1 MSDLIAP
8 EEHHSLNQKQLY
20 KDTRRFS
27 QILFDE
33 IPKYD
38 TSILVI
44 FTATCATI
52 FFPISAWLVIPIILL
67 VSLWCGFSKKNKVL
81 PMKLPIELYPKVDYH
96 NPLPGED
103 KKFDKAAGTILLG
116 NIRRGKSEVW
126 VTGKDLLTH
135 MLLIGTTG
143 AGKSEALVSLSS
155 CTAFIMGGGILYIDA
170 KAAIKLLYQF
180 VGLAQIFGR
189 IDDIRT
195 INFTTS
201 TLVAKGRH
209 WERPS
214 NTANSFAKGTSEDS
228 VQTLTGMM
236 PSSGGDNQY
245 FLDKAIAII
254 RCLMPALVELRDLG
268 VTNIYPS
275 LIGEFISLKKFME
288 LSRNEIIVNDVPYP
302 GVKLSDRSVKPIK
315 SFIESLPSYNPKL
328 SAEKQPEEVGKQFG
342 FAEGYFARTLA
353 SLAGTFGH
361 IYETELPETDFSDVI
376 VNSRIFI
383 NLIPAIGLAKE
394 ESTAFGKLILSSIRT
409 AMKEA
414 LGEKGE
420 GDYEDV
426 IESLPIDLKI
436 PTSITVDEYPAI
448 AIEGFA
454 ITATQ
459 GRGLGMAVTFGGQDL
474 AGFINASKEEA
485 DMIFGNT
492 RLKVVMALE
501 EPEQTFD
508 RLKKLSGTMKV
519 AENGGWEKS
528 DDEINTFKSNVT
540 ATVKEI
546 ERISMRDFVKQREG
560 QAHLFEKG
568 NIHRM
573 QLYFHGIS
581 DRKLKKIATNY
592 RTNRMLKVKA
602 PEPDTIE
609 KLQMHIQR
617 NKQIENDLLSG
628 VNPKIGNLPIL
639 DLLAGTKGYN
649 EDENW
654 PWRLLN
660 TLGLTSNPIEVPVS
674 TPPLTPVKKQ
684 EAPKPSAEKIDSSVQ
699 TPEVGMNSGNL
710 IIDPSE
716 PYKNAM
722 PSDII
727 ETNKN
732 LPNYSERQNDIDQ
745 KINTVLA
752 KAEAE
757 WIYNSVS
764 DEDGISNA
772 RRIFNSMVKMDALA
786 GLPTNKASTSA
797 IGTIQEITEATV
809 HPSSNITSKPE
820 DVNALWGAI
829 NNIRE
834 D

>member
-8 EEHHSLNQKQLY
+8 EEHHSISKNQIY

-27 QILFDE
+27 QVLFDE

-38 TSILVI
+38 TAIVVI
-44 FTATCATI
+44 FIVTTAPI
-52 FFPISAWLVIPIILL
+52 FFPTLVWLATPIIILI
-67 VSLWCGFSKKNKVL
+67 SLWCGFSKRNKVL
-81 PMKLPIELYPKVDYH
+81 PMKLPVEAYPQTDYH
-96 NPLPGED
+96 NPIPGQD
-103 KKFDKAAGTILLG
+103 RKFDKASGTILLG
-116 NIRRGKSEVW
+116 NIRRGKSEIW

-143 AGKSEALVSLSS
+143 AGKSEALVSLAS

-180 VGLAQIFGR
+180 AGLAQIFGR
-189 IDDIRT
+189 IDDVRT

-275 LIGEFISLKKFME
+275 LIGEFISVKKFME
-288 LSRNEIIVNDVPYP
+288 LARNEIIVSGVPYP
-302 GVKLSDRSVKPIK
+302 GVTLSDRSVKPIK

-328 SAEKQPEEVGKQFG
+328 EAEKQPEEVGKQFG

-426 IESLPIDLKI
+426 IESLPIDLRI

-501 EPEQTFD
+501 EPEQTFE
-508 RLKKLSGTMKV
+508 RLRKLAGTTKV
-519 AENGGWEKS
+519 AESGGWEKS
-528 DDEINTFKSNVT
+528 DDGVSTFKSNVT

-568 NIHRM
+568 NIHRV

-581 DRKLKKIATNY
+581 DKKLKKIATNY

-602 PEPDTIE
+602 PEPDMVE
-609 KLQMHIQR
+609 VLQNHIQR
-617 NKQIENDLLSG
+617 NKQIENDLLAG
-628 VNPKIGNLPIL
+628 TTPKIGNLPIL

-649 EDENW
+649 NDENW

-660 TLGLTSNPIEVPVS
+660 TLSLTTNSIELPAAE
-674 TPPLTPVKKQ
+674 PPLPPVKQK
-684 EAPKPSAEKIDSSVQ
+684 AFTACAEEETNSVLDS
-699 TPEVGMNSGNL
+699 L
-710 IIDPSE
+710 IISHE
-716 PYKNAM
+716 KPYKNAM
-722 PSDII
+722 PSDVTNANTSSLSPDHDES
-727 ETNKN
+727 ETSK
-732 LPNYSERQNDIDQ
+732 Q
-745 KINTVLA
+745 INTVLA
-752 KAEAE
+752 TAEAQ
-757 WIYNSVS
+757 WVYNSVS

-772 RRIFNSMVKMDALA
+772 RRIFNSMVKMDTFA
-786 GLPTNKASTSA
+786 GQSNNKATASA
-797 IGTIQEITEATV
+797 MSTIQEITDATIY
-809 HPSSNITSKPE
+809 PSGNITSKPE
-820 DVNALWGAI
+820 DVGALWDSI
-829 NNIRE
+829 KNIRGE
-834 D
+834 